1 MRPIKLTLENF
12 GPFQQ
17 AEVDFETFATQEN
30 ASLFLITGQTGS
42 GKTTLFDALCFSLYG
57 ATSGGKRDPKEMRSQ
72 FATTEETKVSL
83 LFEAKGRQ
91 FVITRKPE
99 QWLPKK
105 KGNGVTKRVPF
116 AGLVEYRNGKMIAS
130 EEGIQLVNQK
140 ILDLVELTLD
150 EFSQIILLPQGEF
163 RKFLNSDSNQ
173 KEEVLRRL
181 FQTNLYEE
189 MAKELF
195 QRYKEEEKKTE
206 ALRQKQAFLLKDLPD
221 KTETSS
227 LEDLVAY
234 LEEVKKIAS
243 LSHENWQKEQ
253 KNYHDL
259 ENKHQQNCLQQKKRE
274 TYQQGLE
281 QLKKL
286 EEKQQEIKKVER
298 TIAEIELVSKLL
310 PYQQELK
317 DTQEKKA
324 ELFERIKEETK
335 LLTRVA
341 EDLDTLKNKKGQ
353 AENQK
358 EEITGLEKESHHLE
372 ENLSHY
378 LSYQKRQEEA
388 EISKEK
394 VATYMK
400 EELHLKEKIEKDQL
414 AKVELENKQ
423 IASHQRLENQRLLFE
438 KKENLTN
445 RQKKF
450 DEAWHLAKE
459 IKEKEE
465 HYQQLL
471 TAFKEEEKKYQ
482 EVKKAYQ
489 DVSNKWR
496 LLEIARL
503 SLELTEG
510 TPCPICGS
518 KEHPHPYQ
526 AEKGNIKE
534 VEATQ
539 ASLEKKEQ
547 VKKESLLQHQTQ
559 LTSLKESLEERKAE
573 LNGYLEHPQTKND
586 FLNPQELL
594 DAKKELQQ
602 QIKENEKQEEEQKNL
617 ADTLLSLNNQW
628 EKDEFNYQTVKEKR
642 RESQKEAAVKEEQ
655 VQFIQNSLQEKYL
668 HVPVEKIWQQMKDR
682 IQSYYQQLERLQQK
696 ISQQEKEQLLHTA
709 KLTSYKEQVEN
720 ITLQIERKETFFLAE
735 LKENHLTL
743 PQFEET
749 AEIVQSLEKLKNDVH
764 SYYETFNQQKGFL
777 QELKKE
783 LTTTPMQLEKEAEE
797 LQNLKETLK
806 EKEESYYE
814 EKSKEKV
821 LKEAVEKYQQIA
833 AEIDGKME
841 HLKNIKELS
850 DLARGEKPFPISLE
864 RFVLQQKFKEV
875 LQKANEKLRYLSKG
889 RYTFLLNNE
898 ESSAKKYSGLEL
910 DIYDDYTGDKRRVQ
924 TLSGGESF
932 IAALAL
938 SLGLGEVIQ
947 MKAGGIAIE
956 LLLIDEGFG
965 TLDEESLEMAI
976 NSLETIETNGRTI
989 GIISHVK
996 ELRQRIPMKLQVVSL
1011 ENGKSIIKNMPLA
1024 GESK

>member
-1 MRPIKLTLENF
+1 M
-12 GPFQQ
+12 
-17 AEVDFETFATQEN
+17 
-30 ASLFLITGQTGS
+30 
-42 GKTTLFDALCFSLYG
+42 
-57 ATSGGKRDPKEMRSQ
+57 
-72 FATTEETKVSL
+72 
-83 LFEAKGRQ
+83 
-91 FVITRKPE
+91 
-99 QWLPKK
+99 
-105 KGNGVTKRVPF
+105 
-116 AGLVEYRNGKMIAS
+116 
-130 EEGIQLVNQK
+130 
-140 ILDLVELTLD
+140 
-150 EFSQIILLPQGEF
+150 
-163 RKFLNSDSNQ
+163 
-173 KEEVLRRL
+173 
-181 FQTNLYEE
+181 
-189 MAKELF
+189 
-195 QRYKEEEKKTE
+195 
-206 ALRQKQAFLLKDLPD
+206 
-221 KTETSS
+221 
-227 LEDLVAY
+227 
-234 LEEVKKIAS
+234 
-243 LSHENWQKEQ
+243 
-253 KNYHDL
+253 
-259 ENKHQQNCLQQKKRE
+259 
-274 TYQQGLE
+274 
-281 QLKKL
+281 
-286 EEKQQEIKKVER
+286 
-298 TIAEIELVSKLL
+298 
-310 PYQQELK
+310 
-317 DTQEKKA
+317 
-324 ELFERIKEETK
+324 
-335 LLTRVA
+335 
-341 EDLDTLKNKKGQ
+341 
-353 AENQK
+353 
-358 EEITGLEKESHHLE
+358 
-372 ENLSHY
+372 
-378 LSYQKRQEEA
+378 
-388 EISKEK
+388 
-394 VATYMK
+394 
-400 EELHLKEKIEKDQL
+400 
-414 AKVELENKQ
+414 
-423 IASHQRLENQRLLFE
+423 
-438 KKENLTN
+438 
-445 RQKKF
+445 
-450 DEAWHLAKE
+450 
-459 IKEKEE
+459 
-465 HYQQLL
+465 
-471 TAFKEEEKKYQ
+471 
-482 EVKKAYQ
+482 
-489 DVSNKWR
+489 
-496 LLEIARL
+496 
-503 SLELTEG
+503 
-510 TPCPICGS
+510 
-518 KEHPHPYQ
+518 
-526 AEKGNIKE
+526 
-534 VEATQ
+534 
-539 ASLEKKEQ
+539 
-547 VKKESLLQHQTQ
+547 
-559 LTSLKESLEERKAE
+559 
-573 LNGYLEHPQTKND
+573 
-586 FLNPQELL
+586 
-594 DAKKELQQ
+594 
-602 QIKENEKQEEEQKNL
+602 
-617 ADTLLSLNNQW
+617 
-628 EKDEFNYQTVKEKR
+628 
-642 RESQKEAAVKEEQ
+642 KEEQ